1 MVNDTITA
9 MIVGDKVMVP
19 MLEMAGSPSSLLYH
33 LLSLFL
39 KMNGAHKEFNIWQQ
53 MRLMAPD
60 FIL

>member
-1 MVNDTITA
+1 MANDTVTA
-9 MIVGDKVMVP
+9 MIISDEVMVP

-39 KMNGAHKEFNIWQQ
+39 KMNGTHKEFKIWQ

-60 FIL
+60 LIL